1 MHAVIVGCGR
11 VGAELADELGNRG
24 YTVSVIDKD
33 SAAFERLPSG
43 FGGKTLIGPGFER
56 SILEDAGI
64 KNAEIFIAVTNGD
77 NSNIVSARVAK
88 EYYKVPKV
96 AARIYDPRRAV
107 IYERLGISTVA
118 TVAWTTD
125 QILSKVFPS
134 AESVE
139 WTPGSGD
146 VVVLGIPA
154 PSSMIGRP
162 ASELEIEGKLR
173 VVAVTRTGTTLLP
186 GAKTHLQE
194 GDFVYVAALRSI
206 LGELDEM
213 LFGSESK

>member
-11 VGAELADELGNRG
+11 VGAELADALGERG
-24 YTVSVIDKD
+24 YTVSIIDKD
-33 SAAFERLPSG
+33 FAAFERLPSG
-43 FGGKTLIGPGFER
+43 FGGKTLVGPGFER

-118 TVAWTTD
+118 IVAWTTD

-134 AESVE
+134 AESIE
-139 WTPGSGD
+139 WTPGSGE

-154 PSSMIGRP
+154 PDSMIGRP
-162 ASELEIEGKLR
+162 ASELEIESKLS
-173 VVAVTRTGTTLLP
+173 VVSVTRNGSTMIP
-186 GAKTHLQE
+186 NAKTYLQE
-194 GDFVYVAALRSI
+194 GDFIHVAALRSM

-213 LFGSESK
+213 LFGGSAK

>member
-11 VGAELADELGNRG
+11 VGAELADALGERG
-24 YTVSVIDKD
+24 YTVSIIDKD
-33 SAAFERLPSG
+33 FAAFERLPKG
-43 FGGKTLIGPGFER
+43 FRGKTLVGQGFER
-56 SILEDAGI
+56 SVLENAGI
-64 KNAEIFIAVTNGD
+64 KNAEVFIAVTNGD

-88 EYYKVPKV
+88 EYYKVPRV

-125 QILSKVFPS
+125 QVLAKVFPS

-154 PSSMIGRP
+154 PEPMIGQP
-162 ASELEIEGKLR
+162 ASELEIESKLK
-173 VVAVTRTGTTLLP
+173 VIAVTRIGTTTIP
-186 GAKTHLQE
+186 NSRTYLQE
-194 GDFVYVAALRSI
+194 GDFIYVAALRSI
-206 LGELDEM
+206 LGELSEL
-213 LFGSESK
+213 LFGSESR